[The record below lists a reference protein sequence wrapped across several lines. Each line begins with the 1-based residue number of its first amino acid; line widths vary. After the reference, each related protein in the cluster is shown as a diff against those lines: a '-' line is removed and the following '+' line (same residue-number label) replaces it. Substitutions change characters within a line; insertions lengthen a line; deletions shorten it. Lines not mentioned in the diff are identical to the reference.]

1 MARLSEKIGYGLGDM
16 SSSMFWKI
24 FSYYLPIFYTNVFG
38 LEPVHAGILLFVTKF
53 YDAISDPVMGVIA
66 DRTNTRWGH
75 YRPYLLWIA
84 IPFGVIGILSFYT
97 PDWSYGWKHFY
108 AYAMYILMMSVYTA
122 INVPYGA
129 MLAVVSPS
137 SKEKSVF
144 SSYRMFFAYIGSFV
158 AMGVFAI
165 FENQLGGDVAQGTPG
180 QWTMYVSI
188 IAVMCV
194 VLFLGCFALT
204 RENVKVDTSA
214 PKGEGNGIL
223 LDLKNLLCNKPWWL
237 LLGGA
242 IGLLLFGAMRGGAM
256 AYYFSYILGTSVIFT
271 CAVFLLIGEI
281 SQMVGVLVTVP
292 LSERIGKKSTFAAC
306 LVALI
311 VLSTIVWFVPA
322 TMSGFWVLLVLHVFI
337 CIGIGIISPLM
348 WSMFADVADASEYK
362 NGVSSVG
369 LIFSSSSMAQK
380 FGAAL
385 GAGLLMLVLGFVG
398 FDKEA
403 VAQPGEA
410 LDGIRALVSWIPAV
424 GALLGLVC
432 VLAYPL
438 TTKRM
443 HEIDAVLKERRAK
456 ALKENPELA

>member
-53 YDAISDPVMGVIA
+53 YDAVSDPVMGVIA

-84 IPFGVIGILSFYT
+84 IPFGVIGLLSFYT
-97 PDWSYGWKHFY
+97 PDWSYTWKHVY
-108 AYAMYILMMSVYTA
+108 AYVMYILMMTVYTA

-144 SSYRMFFAYIGSFV
+144 SSFRMFFAYIGSFV
-158 AMGVFAI
+158 AMGIFAI
-165 FENQLGGDVAQGTPG
+165 FESRLGGDVAKGTPG
-180 QWTMYVSI
+180 QWTMYVGI
-188 IAVMCV
+188 IAALCV
-194 VLFLGCFALT
+194 ILFLGCFALT
-204 RENVKVDTSA
+204 RENVKVDTSV
-214 PKGEGNGIL
+214 PKGDGNGIL
-223 LDLKNLLCNKPWWL
+223 FDLKNLLCNKPWWL

-256 AYYFSYILGTSVIFT
+256 AYYFSYILGANIVFT
-271 CAVFLLIGEI
+271 CAVFLLVGEI
-281 SQMVGVLVTVP
+281 AQMAGVLVTVP
-292 LSERIGKKSTFAAC
+292 LSEAIGKKSTFASC

-311 VLSTIVWFVPA
+311 VVSSLVWFVPA
-322 TMSGFWVLLVLHVFI
+322 TTGGFWVLLAFHIII
-337 CIGIGIISPLM
+337 CIGIGVISPLM

-362 NGVSSVG
+362 NGVSSIG

-385 GAGLLMLVLGFVG
+385 GAGLLMLVLGSVG

-403 VAQPGEA
+403 LAQSAGA
-410 LDGIRALVSWIPAV
+410 LDGIRSLVSWVPAL
-424 GALLGLVC
+424 GAALGLVC
-432 VLAYPL
+432 VLFYPL
-438 TTKRM
+438 TTKKMR
-443 HEIDAVLKERRAK
+443 EIDVELKVRRGA
-456 ALKENPELA
+456 